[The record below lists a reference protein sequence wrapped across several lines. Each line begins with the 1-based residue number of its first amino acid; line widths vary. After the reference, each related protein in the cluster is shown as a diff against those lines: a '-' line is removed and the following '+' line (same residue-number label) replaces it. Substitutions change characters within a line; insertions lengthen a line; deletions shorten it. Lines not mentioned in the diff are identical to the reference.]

1 MAGRKAV
8 KAGALLA
15 AVACLLAVAPVPVS
29 AGPSTT
35 EITGSGSS
43 WAYNAVNQWISDVQ
57 NQGLQVVFTPT
68 GSAQGRQEYA
78 GRTVDFAVSDIGYQ
92 GHDPLTGA
100 DDTSDGRPYAY
111 VPIVAGGTSFPY
123 QIRVRGQ
130 LVTNLRLSG
139 LTLAK
144 IFTNHITNWDDPEI
158 TADNNGRQ
166 LPSIPIIPVVHSEG
180 AGTTAQFTAWLA
192 AEYPS
197 LWTPYS
203 GRDVMTE
210 YWPRQGA
217 QIAQDGSDGV
227 MNFLTSSAGN
237 GSIGIDEYSYALAD
251 QLPAAKIENS
261 AGYFTL
267 PTMYNVAVALTQ
279 AQINTNPSSADYL
292 LETLNNVYTYS
303 DPRTYP
309 LSSYSYLIEPTAA
322 NDSTMNTS
330 KRQTLVDW
338 MSYSLCSG
346 QAEIGPIGY
355 SALPVNL
362 VEAAYQQIGKQHTA
376 DPNVQLT
383 GLNINNCD
391 NPTFDPSN
399 PNLNFLAQIAPLPPS
414 CDHVGQGP
422 CTGNQ
427 GTENGNPVDGKPT
440 AGNQTAAGS
449 ASGSGGGSSS
459 SGGTNSAGSS
469 STGTGSGGTGSTNG
483 SSKGGSGASSVG
495 LSDSSNGSS
504 TTQPAVLNAAISLHD
519 DSPASVIAAVGEVA
533 AVLLLLVLSIVPALV
548 VRSRRSRREP

>member
-1 MAGRKAV
+1 MGNRKVIKVA
-8 KAGALLA
+8 ALLGS
-15 AVACLLAVAPVPVS
+15 VACLLAVAPVPVS

-43 WAYNAVNQWISDVQ
+43 WAYNAVNQWIADVQ

-100 DDTSDGRPYAY
+100 DDTSDGRSFAY

-144 IFTNHITNWDDPEI
+144 IFTNQITNWDDPEI

-197 LWTPYS
+197 LWAPYS

-210 YWPRQGA
+210 YWPRKGG

-251 QLPAAKIENS
+251 NLPAAKIENKN
-261 AGYFTL
+261 GYFTL

-279 AQINTNPSSADYL
+279 AQINTNPSSPDYL
-292 LETLNNVYTYS
+292 LETLNNVYTYG

-309 LSSYSYLIEPTAA
+309 LSSYSYLIEPTAS
-322 NDSTMNTS
+322 NDSTMSTS
-330 KRQTLVDW
+330 KRQTLVNW

-376 DPNVQLT
+376 DPSVQLT
-383 GLNINNCD
+383 GLNITNCH

-414 CDHVGQGP
+414 CDHAGQGP

-427 GTENGNPVDGKPT
+427 GTFNGNPVNGQATVGPQIT
-440 AGNQTAAGS
+440 AG
-449 ASGSGGGSSS
+449 SGSGGSGSG
-459 SGGTNSAGSS
+459 SGGA
-469 STGTGSGGTGSTNG
+469 GSGGT
-483 SSKGGSGASSVG
+483 SSSGASSGGRTLAAGTGQSSGGSSVG
-495 LSDSSNGSS
+495 LNESSNGSS
-504 TTQPAVLNAAISLHD
+504 TTQPPVLNAAISLHD
-519 DSPASVIAAVGEVA
+519 NSPGTVIAAIGEVGA
-533 AVLLLLVLSIVPALV
+533 VVLLLALSLVPALV
-548 VRSRRSRREP
+548 VRSRRSRGEP